1 MLMNVALWVL
11 QVLLAL
17 GFFAHG
23 VMFLFPPAEVA
34 QQMAAVIPRWFQL
47 FLGVAEVLA
56 AIGLTLP
63 GVTGIR
69 PRLISWAAAG
79 LMIVMVGATVL
90 HTTRGETSSAITTA
104 ILFAML
110 TFVAYMRWKVRPISS
125 IRARSSKS
133 ARASTPA

>member
-1 MLMNVALWVL
+1 MNRVLWIL

-17 GFFAHG
+17 AFFAHG

-63 GVTGIR
+63 GWTRIQ
-69 PRLISWAAAG
+69 PWLTSWAAAG
-79 LMIVMVGATVL
+79 LMIVMVCATVL
-90 HTTRGETSSAITTA
+90 HVSRGETSSAITTA
-104 ILFAML
+104 ILFVLL
-110 TFVAYMRWKVRPISS
+110 TFVAYERWKVRPISP
-125 IRARSSKS
+125 RAK
-133 ARASTPA
+133 AAVA